1 MPSQPTFDQFRTT
14 MLAEGYD
21 EVLERVWAPG
31 TVLETHTHPF
41 EANAVVVQGEMWLAV
56 ENGEAKRLLP
66 GDRFHL
72 QANVLH
78 SEHYGP
84 EGATYWVARRG

>member
-1 MPSQPTFDQFRTT
+1 MSSQLTFDQFRTT
-14 MLAEGYD
+14 MLADGYD

-41 EANAVVVQGEMWLAV
+41 ESNAVVVQGEMWLAI
-56 ENGEAKRLLP
+56 ESGDAKRLLP

-72 QANVLH
+72 HANVPH
-78 SEHYGP
+78 SERYGP